1 MRIILTNVM
10 VDDQDKAFRF
20 YTDVLGFVKKTEVPM
35 GDYRW
40 LTVVSPEGTTEVE
53 LLLEPMDFEPA
64 RIFQKALY
72 DAGIPITAFGV
83 EDVQQEYERLE
94 KAGVSFR
101 MKPTEMGPVIA
112 AILDD
117 TCGNYIQIVQR
128 S

>member
-83 EDVQQEYERLE
+83 EDVQQEYERLG